1 MRLAE
6 HAGLV
11 GVTFGSQG
19 HDLLGVMYLA
29 RGTEPRPTVLLL
41 HGCPGLEQNLDLAAE
56 LRDRGWNA
64 LVFHY
69 RGCWGSGGRY
79 DLRTITTD
87 VAAAVDYLHDGDHP
101 TVDRERIAVVGHSLG
116 GWAAVLAAARDHRL
130 RAVAVCGGVADL
142 GGMLRSGTLASVT
155 DIHQEITRFVA
166 AEPEEFLSQGAEV
179 AAEPQPVDLAHVISP
194 RPLLIVHGSDDEW
207 VPVEQARILHQRAGE
222 PRRYVEI
229 PGANHAFSWHR
240 PHLRQLIAD
249 WLAET
254 NI

>member
-19 HDLLGVMYLA
+19 HDLLGVMSLA
-29 RGTEPRPTVLLL
+29 RGTEPRHTVLLL

-87 VAAAVDYLHDGDHP
+87 VAAAVDYLQDGDLP
-101 TVDRERIAVVGHSLG
+101 TVDRERMAVGGDRLG
-116 GWAAVLAAARDHRL
+116 GRAAVLPAAPDPRVRRPPAAA
-130 RAVAVCGGVADL
+130 GVARPRGTRVRGRPAGL
-142 GGMLRSGTLASVT
+142 PRS
-155 DIHQEITRFVA
+155 
-166 AEPEEFLSQGAEV
+166 
-179 AAEPQPVDLAHVISP
+179 
-194 RPLLIVHGSDDEW
+194 
-207 VPVEQARILHQRAGE
+207 
-222 PRRYVEI
+222 
-229 PGANHAFSWHR
+229 
-240 PHLRQLIAD
+240 
-249 WLAET
+249 
-254 NI
+254 

>member
-19 HDLLGVMYLA
+19 HDRHGVLD
-29 RGTEPRPTVLLL
+29 RQRDTEPRHTVVLL

-87 VAAAVDYLHDGDHP
+87 VAAAVDYLQDGDLP

-142 GGMLRSGTLASVT
+142 GGRLRSGTLASVPG
-155 DIHQEITRFVA
+155 INPGVTRLVG
-166 AEPEEFLSQGAEV
+166 AEAGGFLSDGA
-179 AAEPQPVDLAHVISP
+179 
-194 RPLLIVHGSDDEW
+194 
-207 VPVEQARILHQRAGE
+207 
-222 PRRYVEI
+222 
-229 PGANHAFSWHR
+229 
-240 PHLRQLIAD
+240 
-249 WLAET
+249 
-254 NI
+254 